1 LDTNTRRHHARH
13 KTKDPRARGRI
24 PARGCLCTGPSTSHD
39 SSIPPSGHHRVV
51 VSRARAPAVSRATTL
66 RRSLS
71 SRQRRDR
78 DALEDDV
85 SSIVMR
91 VPDPHSS
98 DDETNDARDR
108 EDDAMHCRACGHDH
122 APGTTCGVCGHH
134 REKCDR
140 HANGVA
146 ECATRR
152 RGDPIIEVIDK
163 FLCLG
168 AFEHTCREEVLLACG
183 IRTVMNVREC
193 FVRGDSGSL
202 VEVSS
207 EGVGGG

>member
-1 LDTNTRRHHARH
+1 MCIRDR
-13 KTKDPRARGRI
+13 
-24 PARGCLCTGPSTSHD
+24 
-39 SSIPPSGHHRVV
+39 
-51 VSRARAPAVSRATTL
+51 SRARRRPVAPS
-66 RRSLS
+66 
-71 SRQRRDR
+71 RRDRDAR

-91 VPDPHSS
+91 VPERAYSS

-183 IRTVMNVREC
+183 IRTVMNVRIVLC
-193 FVRGDSGSL
+193 VVTRVR
-202 VEVSS
+202 SS
-207 EGVGGG
+207 RCRLRE

>member
-1 LDTNTRRHHARH
+1 MTRQYPH
-13 KTKDPRARGRI
+13 
-24 PARGCLCTGPSTSHD
+24 PATTA
-39 SSIPPSGHHRVV
+39 SS
-51 VSRARAPAVSRATTL
+51 SRARAPAVSRATTL

-207 EGVGGG
+207 EGAGGG

>member
-1 LDTNTRRHHARH
+1 MTRQYPH
-13 KTKDPRARGRI
+13 
-24 PARGCLCTGPSTSHD
+24 PATTA
-39 SSIPPSGHHRVV
+39 SS
-51 VSRARAPAVSRATTL
+51 SRARAPAVSRATTL

-140 HANGVA
+140 KAAGWRSA
-146 ECATRR
+146 RRR

-163 FLCLG
+163 FCVWG
-168 AFEHTCREEVLLACG
+168 VRAHVSRGGVIGVWDTNGDECACVFRAWGRAFARRGVL
-183 IRTVMNVREC
+183 
-193 FVRGDSGSL
+193 
-202 VEVSS
+202 
-207 EGVGGG
+207 